1 MKNLLLSY
9 EFDVSFM
16 AIEKRMYLINI
27 PGYKDSQKNCNK
39 PIIWKHMDLYSYDL
53 KKNKDS
59 GWSKCIKLLITS

>member
-1 MKNLLLSY
+1 MSY

-59 GWSKCIKLLITS
+59 G